1 MINAIILA
9 AGQSKRM
16 GSLKALLKFRDET
29 FLQHIVSVLR
39 SSNVDRITVVL
50 GVHAD
55 KIRRSVD
62 LSAVTV
68 VMNRD
73 YEQGQLS
80 SLVAAIDATPQN
92 THAILVAL
100 TDMPFIT
107 QETVN
112 RIVRRF
118 TQTQSPIIV
127 PVLRGK
133 RGHPVLFANS
143 VFDDLR
149 NAPRDQGARYV
160 LHSNEDKVLEVSVT
174 DEGIVTSIDT
184 PDDYQSHLGA
194 NP

>member
-1 MINAIILA
+1 MINAVILA

-16 GSLKALLKFRDET
+16 GSPKALLRFHDET
-29 FLQHIVSVLR
+29 FLEHIVSVFR
-39 SSNVDRITVVL
+39 SSIVDGITVVL
-50 GVHAD
+50 GAHAD
-55 KIRRSVD
+55 TIRRSVD

-80 SLVAAIDATPQN
+80 SLIAALDAAPQN
-92 THAILVAL
+92 IHAILVAL

-127 PVLRGK
+127 PVFRGK

-149 NAPRDQGARYV
+149 NAPASKGARYV
-160 LHSNEDKVLEVSVT
+160 LHSNGGKVLEVPVT

-184 PDDYQSHLGA
+184 PDDYNSRFGVS
-194 NP
+194 P